1 MIDDDLVLRRAD
13 FELDDEQEALQESF
27 RAFFQREC
35 PTERVRAAEPLG
47 FDEQLWKELA
57 ALRAVAM
64 GVPAEAGGDG
74 AGLDALVLVAEEL
87 GRSLA
92 PVPLIEGIVAARV
105 LARAG
110 DAGSQALAGVL
121 DGSRVVTIALAPAR
135 RGTPRLLPAGAI
147 ADAVVA
153 LDGDELVAVGAQR
166 VAANQS
172 AAANI
177 GSAPLAWWDV
187 ADTDEA
193 RAVLATGARA
203 HEYFDDAVREWKLL
217 VAGALLGVIGAT
229 LALSVEHAKNRQAF
243 GVPIGTFQAVAHR
256 IADVSI
262 ALDGAQKLTRKAAWF
277 AEHEPEALEA
287 LVPMAFLYATRS
299 AELACTVGVHVHG
312 GLGFTLESDL
322 QLYFRRAKSWS
333 LLAGDPQRELLA
345 IADALY
351 GPAE

>member
-35 PTERVRAAEPLG
+35 PTERV
-47 FDEQLWKELA
+47 
-57 ALRAVAM
+57 
-64 GVPAEAGGDG
+64 
-74 AGLDALVLVAEEL
+74 
-87 GRSLA
+87 
-92 PVPLIEGIVAARV
+92 
-105 LARAG
+105 
-110 DAGSQALAGVL
+110 
-121 DGSRVVTIALAPAR
+121 
-135 RGTPRLLPAGAI
+135 
-147 ADAVVA
+147 
-153 LDGDELVAVGAQR
+153 R

-243 GVPIGTFQAVAHR
+243 GVPIG
-256 IADVSI
+256 
-262 ALDGAQKLTRKAAWF
+262 
-277 AEHEPEALEA
+277 
-287 LVPMAFLYATRS
+287 
-299 AELACTVGVHVHG
+299 
-312 GLGFTLESDL
+312 
-322 QLYFRRAKSWS
+322 
-333 LLAGDPQRELLA
+333 
-345 IADALY
+345 
-351 GPAE
+351 